1 LFNGTEAADDAKML
15 YTHTDFT
22 WAANTRRV
30 HEFNLLPAVAHGGA
44 VDIPRGASAVG
55 NNGLLFFSEGVKQLR
70 LPHVWSAEQ
79 GYTEAFVVIG

>member
-1 LFNGTEAADDAKML
+1 MSGDPLVWVRKEVEND
-15 YTHTDFT
+15 TDFA

-30 HEFNLLPAVAHGGA
+30 HELNLLPAVAHGGA
-44 VDIPRGASAVG
+44 VDVSRGASTVG
-55 NNGLLFFSEGVKQLR
+55 NDGLLFFSEGVKQLR